1 MVEVQAQDS
10 LGNWRTH
17 EHVPNDSLQI
27 RTSMQRLQWI
37 YPDSRIRAVDE
48 YGRLVDML

>member
-1 MVEVQAQDS
+1 MIEVQAQDN

-17 EHVPNDSLQI
+17 DYVSNDALQI

-37 YPDSRIRAVDE
+37 YPGARIRAVDGF
-48 YGRLVDML
+48 GRLVDML